1 MRATILYMIAV
12 DVAGRTVASH
22 CATGT
27 LDDFNGILERRE
39 QVRIDGGIVVVM
51 RGREA
56 EAKAGEMATAI
67 EGYIFYEIAAL
78 LVLAAGVGFVGL
90 LLRQPL
96 IVSFIAVGILA
107 GPSVLNIAQSDEQID
122 LLAELGIAVLL
133 FLVGLK
139 LDFNLV
145 RTLGPVA
152 LVTGLGQV
160 VFTTVFGF
168 LIALALGLDAV
179 TAIYVAIA
187 LTFSSTIIIVKLL
200 SDKREIDSLHGRIA
214 LGFLI
219 VQDIVVVVAMIA
231 LSAIGMG
238 GAAAEGENALTEVL
252 GVLGYGVAMLAFV
265 VLFIRYLA
273 NPLVERLSRAP
284 ELLVSFAI
292 GWAALLAAVGHYLGF
307 GKELG
312 GLLAGVSLASTPF
325 REAIAARL
333 ASLRDFL
340 LLFFFIALGASLDLS
355 VLGASVGPA
364 IVLSLFVLIGN
375 PLIVLAIMGAMGY
388 RKRTGFLAGLTV
400 AQISEFSLIFMAMG
414 VAIGHVAEDALGLV
428 TLVGLVTIA
437 ASTYMITYSH
447 QLYGLFEPALGVFER
462 RRKTAEDA
470 DPPGAASLHDVIL
483 FGLGR
488 YGLGIASALRD
499 SGRRILGVDFSPEA
513 VRHARAQGFD
523 VVFGDATDP
532 EFLAHLPLARADWLV
547 MAVPEHDTGLTHDDP
562 RQALLRAVRDLGF
575 DGRIAV
581 AAHRDATAMM
591 LQAERADLILMPY
604 RDAAFAAARMI
615 TDDARAPDRIVA
627 DPEGQKELPA

>member
-1 MRATILYMIAV
+1 MTAV
-12 DVAGRTVASH
+12 
-22 CATGT
+22 
-27 LDDFNGILERRE
+27 L
-39 QVRIDGGIVVVM
+39 
-51 RGREA
+51 
-56 EAKAGEMATAI
+56 
-67 EGYIFYEIAAL
+67 EGYLFYEIAAL
-78 LVLAAGVGFVGL
+78 LVLAAGVGFIGL
-90 LLRQPL
+90 MLRQPL
-96 IVSFIAVGILA
+96 IVSFIAVGIIA
-107 GPSVLNIAQSDEQID
+107 GPSVLNIARSDAQID

-145 RTLGPVA
+145 RTLGPVS

-160 VFTTVFGF
+160 IFTTVFGF
-168 LIALALGLDAV
+168 LIGLALGLDQR
-179 TAIYVAIA
+179 TALYVAIA

-219 VQDIVVVVAMIA
+219 VQDVVVVLAMIV
-231 LSAIGMG
+231 LSAIGV
-238 GAAAEGENALTEVL
+238 GAAAEGQGALGDVL
-252 GVLGYGVAMLAFV
+252 RVLGYGIAMLAFV
-265 VLFIRYLA
+265 IFFIRYVA
-273 NPLVERLSRAP
+273 DPLVERLSQAP

-364 IVLSLFVLIGN
+364 IILSLFVLIGN

-414 VAIGHVAEDALGLV
+414 VAIGHVADQALGLV

-447 QLYGLFEPALGVFER
+447 QLYNIFEPVLGIFER
-462 RRKTAEDA
+462 KNRDRARDDA
-470 DPPGAASLHDVIL
+470 PENALPHDVIL

-488 YGLGIASALRD
+488 YGLGIAAALRD
-499 SGRRILGVDFSPEA
+499 SGKRVLGVDFSPEA
-513 VRHARAQGFD
+513 VRFARTKGYD

-532 EFLAHLPLARADWLV
+532 EFLAHLPLRHAEWLV
-547 MAVPEHDTGLTHDDP
+547 LAVPEHDMGLTHDDP
-562 RQALLRAVRDLGF
+562 RHALLRAVRDQGYQ
-575 DGRIAV
+575 GRVAV
-581 AAHRDATAMM
+581 SAHRDTTAEA
-591 LQAERADLILMPY
+591 LAADSADLILMPY

-615 TDDARAPDRIVA
+615 TGDAQKPGPATA
-627 DPEGQKELPA
+627 DPDGQKELLT

>member
-1 MRATILYMIAV
+1 MTA
-12 DVAGRTVASH
+12 
-22 CATGT
+22 
-27 LDDFNGILERRE
+27 
-39 QVRIDGGIVVVM
+39 
-51 RGREA
+51 
-56 EAKAGEMATAI
+56 AI
-67 EGYIFYEIAAL
+67 EGYLFYEIAAL

-90 LLRQPL
+90 VLRQPL

-107 GPSVLNIAQSDEQID
+107 GPSVLNIAQSDVQID
-122 LLAELGIAVLL
+122 LLAELGIALLL

-168 LIALALGLDAV
+168 AIALALGLDPR
-179 TAIYVAIA
+179 TALYVAVA

-219 VQDIVVVVAMIA
+219 VQDVVVVIAMIV
-231 LSAIGMG
+231 LSAIGVG
-238 GAAAEGENALTEVL
+238 GAAADGGALGDVL
-252 GVLGYGVAMLAFV
+252 RVLGYGLAMLGFV
-265 VLFIRYLA
+265 VVFTRYVA
-273 NPLVERLSRAP
+273 TPLVERLARAP

-292 GWAALLAAVGHYLGF
+292 GWAALLAAVGHYFGF

-333 ASLRDFL
+333 AGLSDFL

-364 IVLSLFVLIGN
+364 LVLSLFVLVGN
-375 PLIVLAIMGAMGY
+375 PLIVLIIMSAMGY

-414 VAIGHVAEDALGLV
+414 VGIGHVPPEALGLV

-437 ASTYMITYSH
+437 ASTYMITFSH
-447 QLYGLFEPALGVFER
+447 QLYALCEPILGVFDRPTTR
-462 RRKTAEDA
+462 REPDNGPEGDRA
-470 DPPGAASLHDVIL
+470 HDVIL

-488 YGLGIASALRD
+488 YGLGIAAELRA
-499 SGRRILGVDFSPEA
+499 SGQRILGVDFSPEA
-513 VRHARAQGFD
+513 VRYARAQGYD
-523 VVFGDATDP
+523 VMFGDATDP
-532 EFLAHLPLARADWLV
+532 EFLGHLPLRSAAWLV
-547 MAVPEHDTGLTHDDP
+547 MAVPEHDTGLTHGDP
-562 RQALLRAVRDLGF
+562 RLALLRNARDLGF
-575 DGRIAV
+575 SGRVAV
-581 AAHRDATAMM
+581 AAHRTATA
-591 LQAERADLILMPY
+591 ERLNAAQADLVLLPY
-604 RDAAFAAARMI
+604 RDAAYAAARMI
-615 TDDARAPDRIVA
+615 AGDGTAPGPAADDPD
-627 DPEGQKELPA
+627 GQKELPA

>member
-1 MRATILYMIAV
+1 VT
-12 DVAGRTVASH
+12 
-22 CATGT
+22 
-27 LDDFNGILERRE
+27 E
-39 QVRIDGGIVVVM
+39 
-51 RGREA
+51 
-56 EAKAGEMATAI
+56 AI
-67 EGYIFYEIAAL
+67 EGYLFYEFAAL
-78 LVLAAGVGFVGL
+78 LVLAAGVGFIGL
-90 LLRQPL
+90 ILRQPL

-107 GPSVLNIAQSDEQID
+107 GPSVLDIAQSDAQID

-145 RTLGPVA
+145 RALGPVS

-160 VFTTVFGF
+160 AFTTVFGF
-168 LIALALGLDAV
+168 LIGLALGLDV
-179 TAIYVAIA
+179 LTAFYVAIA

-219 VQDIVVVVAMIA
+219 VQDVVVVIAMIA
-231 LSAIGMG
+231 LSAIGVGGAAEGG
-238 GAAAEGENALTEVL
+238 GAAADVL
-252 GVLGYGVAMLAFV
+252 RVLGYGLAMLGFV
-265 VLFIRYLA
+265 IVFIAYVA

-355 VLGASVGPA
+355 VLGASVGAA

-414 VAIGHVAEDALGLV
+414 VSIGHVAEDALGLV

-437 ASTYMITYSH
+437 ASTYMITFSH
-447 QLYGLFEPALGVFER
+447 QLYGVFEPVLGVFER
-462 RRKTAEDA
+462 RREGALRDDA
-470 DPPGAASLHDVIL
+470 PERGEAHDIIL

-488 YGLGIASALRD
+488 YGLGIAASLRD
-499 SGRRILGVDFSPEA
+499 SGQRVLGVDFSPEA
-513 VRHARAQGFD
+513 VRHARAEGYD
-523 VVFGDATDP
+523 TVFGDATDP
-532 EFLAHLPLARADWLV
+532 EFLAHLPLNSAQWLV
-547 MAVPEHDTGLTHDDP
+547 MAVPEHDTGVTHDDP
-562 RQALLRAVRDLGF
+562 RKSFLRSVRDLGF
-575 DGRIAV
+575 GGKVAV
-581 AAHRDATAMM
+581 AAHRDATAAT
-591 LQAERADLILMPY
+591 LAGAQADLVLMPY
-604 RDAAFAAARMI
+604 RDAAFAAAGMI
-615 TDDARAPDRIVA
+615 MGNAEPPSRAIA
-627 DPEGQKELPA
+627 DPEGQRELPA